1 MRGTGAMRPWSAIGL
16 PLLSIVALLVVW
28 QVGVVA
34 LRIPSYILPTP
45 IASFQAIAED
55 WDTVSNGILV
65 TGQEFL
71 LGFALGSLVGFLL
84 AVVMGQV
91 PWLYRFLYPIM
102 IISQAIPVIAIGAA
116 LVIWLGFGLA
126 PKLFIVGLI
135 VFFPVLVNVLDGLR
149 SVDQDSVNLARAMG
163 ASRWRTF
170 VTVRLPATYTPLFSA
185 LKLSATFSVTGA
197 VLAEQTAS
205 TTGGLGVYL
214 SSMQSRFNTAGVFG
228 AIVVFAALGLTAF
241 LLISAWEIAAT
252 PWRRRGVAPRRRQWS
267 EPVEAAATAPARS
280 SAPRRASGPAR
291 ASGPD
296 PVGASAPDPASAPA
310 SVEGADGPVGP
321 ASGPAPGRT
330 AHQRP

>member
-1 MRGTGAMRPWSAIGL
+1 MRPWTGIVI
-16 PLLSIVALLVVW
+16 PLLSIIALLLLWQLVV
-28 QVGVVA
+28 VVFQ
-34 LRIPSYILPTP
+34 IPQYILPTP
-45 IASFQAIAED
+45 IAAFQAIGDD
-55 WDTVSNGILV
+55 WDTISGGILV
-65 TGQEFL
+65 TSQEFL

-84 AVVMGQV
+84 AVFMGQV

-102 IISQAIPVIAIGAA
+102 IVSQAIPVIAIGAA

-214 SSMQSRFNTAGVFG
+214 FSMQSRFNTAGVFG
-228 AIVVFAALGLTAF
+228 AIVIFAALGLSAF
-241 LLISAWEIAAT
+241 LLISLWELAAT
-252 PWRRRGVAPRRRQWS
+252 PWRRRGIAPRRRRFLFAPG
-267 EPVEAAATAPARS
+267 ETAAPS
-280 SAPRRASGPAR
+280 L
-291 ASGPD
+291 
-296 PVGASAPDPASAPA
+296 DPASA
-310 SVEGADGPVGP
+310 
-321 ASGPAPGRT
+321 R
-330 AHQRP
+330 QRS

>member
-1 MRGTGAMRPWSAIGL
+1 MKNTGVVRPWSGIAV
-16 PLLSIVALLVVW
+16 PLLSVVALLVIW
-28 QVGVVA
+28 QFVVVV
-34 LRIPSYILPTP
+34 LQIPSYILPTP
-45 IASFQAIAED
+45 IAAFQAISED
-55 WDTVSNGILV
+55 WATISAGIIV
-65 TGQEFL
+65 TGQEFV
-71 LGFALGSLVGFLL
+71 LGFALGSFVGFVL
-84 AVVMGQV
+84 AVIMGQI

-170 VTVRLPATYTPLFSA
+170 ITVRLPATYTPLFSA

-228 AIVVFAALGLTAF
+228 AIVIFAALGLSAF
-241 LLISAWEIAAT
+241 LLISAWEVAAT
-252 PWRRRGVAPRRRQWS
+252 PWRRRGVAPRRRQWTMTS
-267 EPVEAAATAPARS
+267 AAPVQAAVKPAPV
-280 SAPRRASGPAR
+280 PA
-291 ASGPD
+291 A
-296 PVGASAPDPASAPA
+296 VGA
-310 SVEGADGPVGP
+310 GADTEEHPRP
-321 ASGPAPGRT
+321 AARR
-330 AHQRP
+330 Q

>member
-1 MRGTGAMRPWSAIGL
+1 VRNGRAVRTWGGIVA
-16 PLLSIVALLVVW
+16 PLLSIIVVLVLWQLVV
-28 QVGVVA
+28 VV
-34 LRIPSYILPTP
+34 LQIPQYILPSP
-45 IASFQAIAED
+45 VAAFRAIGED
-55 WDTVSNGILV
+55 WDTISTGILV
-65 TGQEFL
+65 TSEEFL
-71 LGFALGSLVGFLL
+71 LGFALGSLVGFML

-102 IISQAIPVIAIGAA
+102 IVSQAIPVIAIGAA

-170 VTVRLPATYTPLFSA
+170 LTVRLPATYTPLFSA

-214 SSMQSRFNTAGVFG
+214 FSMQSRFNTAGVFG
-228 AIVVFAALGLTAF
+228 AIVIFAALGLSAF
-241 LLISAWEIAAT
+241 LLISLWELAAT
-252 PWRRRGVAPRRRQWS
+252 PWRRHGIAPRRR
-267 EPVEAAATAPARS
+267 RY
-280 SAPRRASGPAR
+280 SGK
-291 ASGPD
+291 G
-296 PVGASAPDPASAPA
+296 
-310 SVEGADGPVGP
+310 
-321 ASGPAPGRT
+321 
-330 AHQRP
+330 